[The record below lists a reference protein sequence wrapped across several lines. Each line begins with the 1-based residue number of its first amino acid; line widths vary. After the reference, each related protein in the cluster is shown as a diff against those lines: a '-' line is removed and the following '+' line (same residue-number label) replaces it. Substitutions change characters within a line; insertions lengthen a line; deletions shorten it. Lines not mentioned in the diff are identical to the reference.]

1 MNCPYHSG
9 QFSRFDTRWRAP
21 VAKTPTDCASYLTDA
36 VTNSLRIQGIAFR
49 GPFCTPGRR
58 IVLVVEEHI
67 FLESE
72 LLDLLAQNKLDQGG
86 IQELAK
92 RLGAAN
98 PRQ

>member
-1 MNCPYHSG
+1 M
-9 QFSRFDTRWRAP
+9 
-21 VAKTPTDCASYLTDA
+21 AKTSTDCRYLTVDA

-92 RLGAAN
+92 RIDAMKST
-98 PRQ
+98 Q